1 MNITKLIRAIKIF
14 FMGSYG
20 KEIMQLT
27 DDLKNLQQEHN
38 RTGRKIQSLETH
50 IYSLVSRRKNR

>member
-1 MNITKLIRAIKIF
+1 MSIIRAIKIF

-27 DDLKNLQQEHN
+27 EDLKDLQQEHN
-38 RTGRKIQSLETH
+38 KTGRKIESLETH